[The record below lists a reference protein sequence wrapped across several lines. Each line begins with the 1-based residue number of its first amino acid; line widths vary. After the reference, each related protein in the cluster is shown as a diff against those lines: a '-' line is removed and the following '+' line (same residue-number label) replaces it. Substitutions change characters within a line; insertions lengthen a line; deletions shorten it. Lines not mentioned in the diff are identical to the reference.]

1 MLLSPEIEIIP
12 CVCPIKKNKLGYQEN
27 FHNAADELTE
37 IILGISNEEI
47 KP

>member
-1 MLLSPEIEIIP
+1 MLSALEMDIEK
-12 CVCPIKKNKLGYQEN
+12 CVCPVKKNKFGYQEN